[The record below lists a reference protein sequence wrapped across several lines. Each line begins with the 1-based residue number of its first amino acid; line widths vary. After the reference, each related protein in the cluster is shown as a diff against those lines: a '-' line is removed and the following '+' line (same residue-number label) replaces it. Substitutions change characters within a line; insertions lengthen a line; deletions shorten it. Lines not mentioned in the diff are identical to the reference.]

1 MVLLMGAMYP
11 CSVILVALVSV
22 IIRLGPS
29 VGYGGLN
36 HHDVYNSG
44 VLYMGHLVKLNIE
57 ARHAGGRGQLPEVF
71 FRSTWKAQYSLPIS
85 IVRSDG
91 VADVNHVP
99 VISTIDGICENLSL
113 GSAASCAS
121 LNHLDCNGGPSSL
134 AKES

>member
-1 MVLLMGAMYP
+1 MSM
-11 CSVILVALVSV
+11 

-36 HHDVYNSG
+36 HHDVDYSG
-44 VLYMGHLVKLNIE
+44 GLDIGHLVKLNME
-57 ARHAGGRGQLPEVF
+57 ARHTGSRGQLPEVMI

-91 VADVNHVP
+91 VADVNHIP
-99 VISTIDGICENLSL
+99 VISTIDGSCENLSL

-121 LNHLDCNGGPSSL
+121 LNCLDCNGGFSSL
-134 AKES
+134 SQ